1 MKALYRYLLL
11 ILLYTAFLTGCVE
24 PYAPPI
30 IESDTS
36 YLVVDAFLNSTDGT
50 ATVRLSRTI
59 PLSSTASPPV
69 ETTATVFIEDDKGN
83 RTALQIDQTSNYSG
97 SGIPIDMSSKYRVRI
112 RTLDT
117 KEYLSD
123 YIELKESPPIDD
135 LKFTPGDNSIS
146 VVVSTHDD
154 TGDSRYYQWSYDET
168 WEYTAV
174 YVSGLIWVD
183 GEIVNRPYNEYVH
196 RCWRTTSS
204 KHIII
209 GSSEKLQ
216 KDVISEFPV
225 VNISKGSQKLFIRYS
240 MLLKQRVLTR
250 EAYDYWEELQK
261 TTESLGGLFDPQP
274 GKVTGNIHNVSD
286 ADEPV
291 LGYFSGGSVQEKRFF
306 IGLLDLPSNL
316 RAFQT
321 VGSCTIDTLL
331 LEDLPN
337 YSPGFTEFISTAS
350 EGPFLIGY
358 TYTSQSCADCR
369 TQGGTTTK
377 PEFWP

>member
-1 MKALYRYLLL
+1 MKALYRYSLL

-36 YLVVDAFLNSTDGT
+36 YLVVDGFINSTDGT
-50 ATVRLSRTI
+50 ATVKLSRAI
-59 PLSSTASPPV
+59 PLSSTISPPL
-69 ETTATVFIEDDKGN
+69 ETSATVLIEDDKGN
-83 RTALQIDQTSNYSG
+83 RTALQFDQESNYSG

-112 RTLDT
+112 RTIDT

-146 VVVSTHDD
+146 IVVSTHDD

-168 WEYTAV
+168 WEYTSV
-174 YVSGLIWVD
+174 YMSGLIFVG
-183 GEIVNRPYNEYVH
+183 GEVLTRPNDQYIH
-196 RCWRTTSS
+196 HCWRTLSS

-209 GSSEKLQ
+209 SSSEKIQ
-216 KDVISEFPV
+216 NDVIRDFPV
-225 VNISKGSQKLFIRYS
+225 VNISKGSQKLFIKYS
-240 MLLKQRVLTR
+240 MLLRQRVLTR

-261 TTESLGGLFDPQP
+261 TTENLGGLFDPQP
-274 GKVTGNIHNVSD
+274 GKVTGNIHNVND
-286 ADEPV
+286 AAEPV

-306 IGLLDLPSNL
+306 IAHRDLPDYL
-316 RAFQT
+316 KAYQT
-321 VGSCTIDTLL
+321 IGNCVQDTVLL
-331 LEDLPN
+331 ADLPE
-337 YSPGFTEFISTAS
+337 YSADFNELLSTAT
-350 EGPFLIGY
+350 EGPVTIGY
-358 TYTSQSCADCR
+358 IYTSKSCADCR

-377 PEFWP
+377 PEFWQ

>member
-1 MKALYRYLLL
+1 MKALYRYSLL
-11 ILLYTAFLTGCVE
+11 ILLYIAFLTGCVE
-24 PYAPPI
+24 PYAPPV
-30 IESDTS
+30 IESDTN
-36 YLVVDAFLNSTDGT
+36 YLVVDGFVNSTDGT
-50 ATVRLSRTI
+50 ATVKLSRAI
-59 PLSSTASPPV
+59 PLSSTDSPPA
-69 ETTATVFIEDDKGN
+69 ETNATIFVEDDKGN
-83 RTALQIDQTSNYSG
+83 RTALLGDQAGNYTG
-97 SGIPIDMSSKYRVRI
+97 SGIPIDMGSKYRLRVR
-112 RTLDT
+112 TFDT

-135 LKFTPGDNSIS
+135 LKFIPGDNSIS
-146 VVVSTHDD
+146 IVVSTHDD

-183 GEIVNRPYNEYVH
+183 GEIIDRPYSEYVH

-209 GSSEKLQ
+209 NSSEKLQ
-216 KDVISEFPV
+216 QDMISEFPV
-225 VNISKGSQKLFIRYS
+225 VNISKGSQKLFIKYS

-286 ADEPV
+286 TGEPV

-306 IGLLDLPSNL
+306 IGLLDLPDHL
-316 RAFQT
+316 KAFQT
-321 VGSCTIDTLL
+321 VGNCTLDTLL
-331 LEDLPN
+331 LADVPN
-337 YSPGFTEFISTAS
+337 YYPDFNELIGTANN
-350 EGPFLIGY
+350 GPILIGY
-358 TYTSQSCADCR
+358 TYSSKSCADCR

-377 PEFWP
+377 PAFWQ